1 WPGDGGGSRP
11 CLRLRAHRRWACTR
25 APGTRCF
32 WMARRKSRALDGL
45 GENGRLSIDAKALSP
60 GGIASGCQAG
70 VVGFK
75 MALLTFQNGR
85 RLFVRCRNLNAA
97 KSLFVFF
104 TFRVTASRCL
114 RP

>member
-1 WPGDGGGSRP
+1 
-11 CLRLRAHRRWACTR
+11 
-25 APGTRCF
+25 
-32 WMARRKSRALDGL
+32 MARRKNRALDGP
-45 GENGRLSIDAKALSP
+45 GEHGRLSIDAKALSP

-114 RP
+114 RPCATPKLHDSAPRTLFDSDTEHHTAGRYSEV